1 MASAPMPLLLA
12 AFAAGIAAG
21 GRQSAAGAAVCMV
34 LCCLCAVGIRR
45 AAGMFLLAGTFF
57 CGVLAAA
64 TAPVP
69 AELPA
74 GEMSLEL
81 RIDEIPLSRGG
92 RIAATAT
99 VGRCRPAGD
108 SVWRYS
114 GGKVFVSAD
123 TSLILEA
130 GRLLTVRTEV
140 RPLTDSMS
148 SYRALM
154 RARGYCGRI
163 CINADTPCAVGGY
176 VRSTPRMLSDAL
188 QRRCEEKLRATTL
201 EDDEL
206 ALCLAMAA
214 GRRADLDPATRE
226 AYVRSGAAHL
236 LAVSGLHVGIV
247 FILANLLLRWLVLLR
262 HGQLLLDVAAV
273 CAVWLYAF
281 ATGLSVS
288 VIRAAVMFTALQ
300 SAIACGSTYRSANIL
315 AAAAMAMLAVKPQL
329 LYDVGFQMS
338 FAAVGAIIYW
348 GLPIFGRLRSRWAV
362 LDFLTGSVVI
372 GLAASAAVL
381 PLSAYWFGRVS
392 IAGAAT
398 GPLMVL
404 LGYGTVAA
412 SIAAL
417 LLPVSWSAAAE
428 TASFFAEAENRCA
441 ASAAEMPFA
450 SFEWRLEWWGVALAY
465 VLAIAVTE
473 TVRRRRGK
481 KSVYLRSL

>member
-1 MASAPMPLLLA
+1 MPLLLA

-21 GRQSAAGAAVCMV
+21 GMPAAAAAACVV

-45 AAGMFLLAGTFF
+45 AASLFLLAATFF
-57 CGVLAAA
+57 CGVLATA

-74 GEMSLEL
+74 DEMSLEL
-81 RIDEIPLSRGG
+81 RIDEKPVLRRG
-92 RIAATAT
+92 RLAATAT
-99 VGRCRPAGD
+99 VGRCRRVGD

-123 TSLILEA
+123 TSLTLGA
-130 GRLLTVRTEV
+130 GRLLTVRTRV
-140 RPLTDSMS
+140 HPLTDSMS
-148 SYRALM
+148 SYRVLM

-163 CINADTPCAVGGY
+163 YINANTPCAIGGY
-176 VRSTPRMLSDAL
+176 ARSTPRMLSDAL
-188 QRRCEEKLRATTL
+188 QRRCEEKLRSTVL

-214 GRRADLDPATRE
+214 GRRGDLDPATRE

-262 HGQLLLDVAAV
+262 HGQLLLDAAV
-273 CAVWLYAF
+273 VGAVWLYAF

-300 SAIACGSTYRSANIL
+300 SAVAGGSTYRSANIL
-315 AAAAMAMLAVKPQL
+315 AATAMAMLAVKPQL

-338 FAAVGAIIYW
+338 VAAVGAIIYW

-362 LDFLTGSVVI
+362 LDFFTGSVVI

-417 LLPVSWSAAAE
+417 LLPVWCSAAAE
-428 TASFFAEAENRCA
+428 TASFFAEAENRCVA
-441 ASAAEMPFA
+441 AAAEMPFA
-450 SFEWRLEWWGVALAY
+450 SFEWRFEWWGVALAY
-465 VLAIAVTE
+465 IAAIAVTE
-473 TVRRRRGK
+473 TVRRRRSK
-481 KSVYLRSL
+481 KTVSLHSL